1 VDELVA
7 DDLVAHLT
15 RITPLTE
22 SGARRVVDEV
32 ISYFG
37 ESLEEVIRRRH
48 RELHSAGATN
58 EAIYRQ
64 IAAELDR
71 RPVAAR
77 KLSERQIR
85 RVIYG

>member
-1 VDELVA
+1 MA
-7 DDLVAHLT
+7 NDLVVHLT

-22 SGARRVVDEV
+22 AGARRVVEEV
-32 ISYFG
+32 ITYFD
-37 ESLEEVIRRRH
+37 EPLEDVIRRRH
-48 RELHSAGATN
+48 RELHAAGAKN
-58 EAIYRQ
+58 EVIYRR
-64 IAAELDR
+64 IAAELHR